1 MTPPPPGT
9 LVRNAVDLGR
19 VWQRL
24 MGPGGFGIRT
34 LWLLFLDEQNRL
46 QGALMPIEDVP
57 AEPDVPSVRNLAR
70 VVADLLEDGE
80 AASIAVLLSR
90 PGPRAMTGAD
100 RRWARVVLDEL
111 GELSGWPVH
120 LATRDFVQ
128 VFAPDD
134 LVAAS

>member
-1 MTPPPPGT
+1 
-9 LVRNAVDLGR
+9 
-19 VWQRL
+19 